1 MPTKKLRIA
10 INGYGRIG
18 RNVHRQVLNTP
29 DIEIVATNSR
39 SDVESRAHLLQYDS
53 LYGTLPN
60 QIEVA
65 EDHFM
70 VDGSRVESLIG
81 EPGVDFQWSD
91 YAVDIVIEATGRL
104 TTYSDA
110 EKHLQAGSK
119 KVLVTAPC
127 KDIRV
132 PTFVMG
138 VNDREYNSNDKIVS
152 NASCTTNCLAPVLK
166 VLHDSFGIEAG
177 QMTTVHSV
185 TSDQRI
191 HDNDHKDLRRARAF
205 LPSIIPTKTGVSSA
219 LARVLPE
226 VARKIKGI
234 ALRVPTLTVSCVD
247 LAAELHREV
256 TVEEVNAAFRK
267 AAAGELKGILA
278 VNEKPLVSID
288 FKGDSHS
295 SIFDATVTK
304 VAANG
309 RLVKALSWY
318 DNEWGYSARVVDLIH
333 LIAK

>member
-1 MPTKKLRIA
+1 MSKKIRIA

-18 RNVHRQVLNTP
+18 RCVHRQILNTK
-29 DIEIVATNSR
+29 DIEVVATNSR
-39 SDVESRAHLLQYDS
+39 GEAETRAHLLQYDS
-53 LYGTLPN
+53 LYGTLRSE
-60 QIEVA
+60 IEA
-65 EDHFM
+65 KEDHFT
-70 VDGSRVESLIG
+70 VDGQRVESLIG
-81 EPGVDFQWSD
+81 EPGTDFQWSD
-91 YAVDIVIEATGRL
+91 FKVDIVIEATGRL
-104 TTYSDA
+104 TTYPTA
-110 EKHLQAGSK
+110 EKHLQAGAK

-127 KDIRV
+127 KDIRI

-138 VNDREYNSNDKIVS
+138 VNDSEYNSKDRIVS

-166 VLHDSFGIEAG
+166 VLHDNFGVEAG
-177 QMTTVHSV
+177 QMTTVHSA

-226 VARKIKGI
+226 VAKRIKGI

-247 LAAELHREV
+247 LAAETGRTV
-256 TVEEVNAAFRK
+256 TIDEVNAAFKK
-267 AAAGELKGILA
+267 AAAGELKGVLA

-288 FKGDSHS
+288 FKGSPYS
-295 SIFDATVTK
+295 SIFDSTVTK

-309 RLVKALSWY
+309 KLVKALSWY
-318 DNEWGYSARVVDLIH
+318 DNEWGYSARVVDLIR
-333 LIAK
+333 LISQ